1 MHPLGALPMMTLAF
15 ALLAVAAFFLWWR
28 KATWG
33 WAVVMAVL
41 ILGIVIFVGDVDFTQ
56 NLGIQL

>member
-1 MHPLGALPMMTLAF
+1 MMTLAF
-15 ALLAVAAFFLWWR
+15 ALLAVATFFLWWR
-28 KATWG
+28 KAKWG
-33 WAVVMAVL
+33 WAVVMAAL